1 LPKDFPPFTTVQH
14 YFYQW
19 RADVRWLTINHR
31 LVILACEAEGRA
43 ASPSVGVI
51 DRQSVKTTEAGG
63 PRGYDAGNKIK
74 GRKRHFLTDT
84 SGLLVAAVVHAADI
98 QDRDGAPMLL
108 GAIRSAF
115 AWLRHVFADSAY
127 AAKKLETA
135 LARLGGWTLEIVMR
149 ADETKGFRVQ
159 PRRWVVE
166 RTLAWL
172 TCRAA
177 RTIALRPRP

>member
-19 RADVRWLTINHR
+19 RADGWWLTINHR
-31 LVILACEAEGRA
+31 LVMLACEAEGRA
-43 ASPSVGVI
+43 ASPSVGAT
-51 DRQSVKTTEAGG
+51 DRGSVKTTEAGG

-84 SGLLVAAVVHAADI
+84 SGLRVAAVVHAADI

-108 GAIRSAF
+108 GAIRSAL

-135 LARLGGWTLEIVMR
+135 LARLGG
-149 ADETKGFRVQ
+149 
-159 PRRWVVE
+159 
-166 RTLAWL
+166 
-172 TCRAA
+172 
-177 RTIALRPRP
+177 